1 MVLEKKPRLSERRRR
16 QVIELWPRIGSGE
29 IATIDQAIAAIP
41 IEEDDPEYAI
51 VRAVLSLFLERG
63 PTLIGNFDIYTEMA
77 YLFAEVILENLSP
90 SVVALMHVAAV
101 PSRFNLPLLAYL
113 VDKPEEEVAP
123 YFEQLTQIRMI
134 QTDSNGN
141 YWFPPTFRDCLLLH
155 WFRPENQ
162 EKYVRVE
169 QRLQQWER
177 ADSTISQSTSPSSG
191 VAG

>member
-1 MVLEKKPRLSERRRR
+1 MLLQKEPRLSKRRRK
-16 QVIELWPRIGSGE
+16 QITELWPRISAGE
-29 IATIDQAIAAIP
+29 MTDIDQALAAIP
-41 IEEDDPEYAI
+41 IDESDSEYVI

-101 PSRFNLPLLAYL
+101 PSRFNLPLLAHL
-113 VDKPEEEVAP
+113 VDEPEEEVML
-123 YFEQLTQIRMI
+123 YFEQLTQIRTV

-162 EKYVRVE
+162 EKYARVE
-169 QRLQQWER
+169 QRLRQWER
-177 ADSTISQSTSPSSG
+177 ADSPPPESVRLP
-191 VAG
+191 